1 MAAAEGR
8 ETLRLHPV
16 DPLLVPHH
24 AREDAVVAGYDVPG
38 GARVLV
44 NVWAV
49 ARDPMSW
56 PDAPNEFR
64 PERFLGGGGAV
75 DVRGAHF
82 ELQPFGVGEL
92 QSVPAE

>member
-8 ETLRLHPV
+8 EKLRLHPLG
-16 DPLLVPHH
+16 PLVVPHDAH
-24 AREDAVVAGYDVPG
+24 EDMVVAGYDVPA

-49 ARDPMSW
+49 ARGPASW
-56 PDAPNEFR
+56 PDASDEFR
-64 PERFLGGGGAV
+64 LERFLGGGGAV

-82 ELQPFGVGEL
+82 ELLPFSVGEL